1 MTTSQK
7 FDDVLFQIL
16 KLASLEAMRDQGIVR
31 QIANIITAAETVV
44 GCKIADHAMDANIM
58 HEVQDAEH
66 PKEDRGVSVELST
79 EKDGKQIFIR
89 MSGRHGAAGLEKFDR
104 VEIVIN

>member
-1 MTTSQK
+1 MTTTEK

-31 QIANIITAAETVV
+31 QIANVVAAAELLV
-44 GCKIADHAMDANIM
+44 GCKIADHAMDASIM

-66 PKEDRGVSVELST
+66 PKQDRGVSVELST
-79 EKDGKQIFIR
+79 EKDGKTIFIR
-89 MSGRHGAAGLEKFDR
+89 MSGRHGAAGLEKFNR
-104 VEIVIN
+104 VEIVVH